1 MILTS
6 CGNLKLLRKN
16 ILKEIFLKMRY
27 AWLQPTNVVK
37 IARGLLQ
44 LDKIAFSKKH
54 QDQAMSQMIN
64 LEEILYHYIWP
75 KNELLGLGKRSRIE
89 DLERIMH
96 QLMQHTHHL
105 LSLLTPKMRTKLQQ
119 SLKEQ
124 IEVNE

>member
-1 MILTS
+1 M
-6 CGNLKLLRKN
+6 
-16 ILKEIFLKMRY
+16 
-27 AWLQPTNVVK
+27 
-37 IARGLLQ
+37 
-44 LDKIAFSKKH
+44 
-54 QDQAMSQMIN
+54 N

-75 KNELLGLGKRSRIE
+75 KNEALGLGKRSRIE

-105 LSLLTPKMRTKLQQ
+105 LSLLTPKMRAKLQH